1 MKLQKLMVGCEP
13 RCVCMQR
20 PSKAMRPQPT
30 AKRREVG
37 GPRML
42 AAKDAAAAAAF
53 RRRESL
59 SEAHALPF
67 SERVATRDPDAKPSG
82 KAM

>member
-1 MKLQKLMVGCEP
+1 
-13 RCVCMQR
+13 
-20 PSKAMRPQPT
+20 MRPQPT

-59 SEAHALPF
+59 SEAHALPL
-67 SERVATRDPDAKPSG
+67 SERIALQDPETPG
-82 KAM
+82 KSM